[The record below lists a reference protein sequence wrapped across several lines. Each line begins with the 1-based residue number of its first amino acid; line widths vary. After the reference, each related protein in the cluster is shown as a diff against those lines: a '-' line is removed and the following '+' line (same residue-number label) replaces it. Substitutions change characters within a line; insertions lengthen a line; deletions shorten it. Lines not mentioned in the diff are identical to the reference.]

1 MNKSFV
7 CGNFRLT
14 SEKQLVLENLLKRM
28 GENMIKVEKL
38 DNHLHII
45 VPSEWNGIT
54 IDDLLKN
61 RWQLAK
67 KRIHQMRM
75 GKVVKQNGL
84 SVPFANKLRTGDQL
98 VFENIFFEADYG
110 NKPSP
115 KPVQILFE
123 DDFLLIANKPAHVT
137 THPNASADTDTL
149 ANRIVHYLAIKNESA
164 KVQHIH
170 RLDKDTSG
178 AVLFAKSSFIG
189 GILDKQLEERK
200 IKRTYMAIV
209 HGKLQENKGTINAP
223 IGRDRH
229 HPTRRRISNTGQSAV
244 THYEVIGFD
253 AVKNLSQIVCRLD
266 TGRTHQIRVHLSS
279 IGHPLVGD
287 VLYGGKP
294 LFYRQALHAKY
305 LSFIHPLTMEKIDVE
320 APYLDDFPELT
331 GSGAK

>member
-1 MNKSFV
+1 
-7 CGNFRLT
+7 
-14 SEKQLVLENLLKRM
+14 M

-75 GKVVKQNGL
+75 GKVVKQNDL
-84 SVPFANKLRTGDQL
+84 SVPFANKLKVGDQL
-98 VFENIFFEADYG
+98 VFENIFFEKDYG

-123 DDFLLIANKPAHVT
+123 DDFLLIANKPAQVA
-137 THPNASADTDTL
+137 THPNCSADTDTL

-209 HGKLQENKGTINAP
+209 HGKLQKNKGTINAP

-253 AVKNLSQIVCRLD
+253 AAKNLSQIVCQLD

-305 LSFIHPLTMEKIDVE
+305 LSFIHPLTMEKINVE

>member
-1 MNKSFV
+1 
-7 CGNFRLT
+7 
-14 SEKQLVLENLLKRM
+14 M
-28 GENMIKVEKL
+28 GDHMIKVEKL
-38 DNHLHII
+38 DNHLHVV
-45 VPSEWNGIT
+45 VPAEWDGIS

-61 RWQLAK
+61 KWQLAK
-67 KRIHQMRM
+67 KRIHQMRVDKM
-75 GKVVKQNGL
+75 VKQNGL
-84 SVPFANKLRTGDQL
+84 SVPFANKLRAGDQL
-98 VFENIFFEADYG
+98 IFENIFFEADYG

-115 KPVQILFE
+115 QSVQILFE
-123 DDFLLIANKPAHVT
+123 DDFLLIANKPAQLA
-137 THPNASADTDTL
+137 THPNTSADTDTL
-149 ANRIVHYLAIKNESA
+149 ANRIVHYLAVKNEPA

-189 GILDKQLEERK
+189 GILDKQLEKRK

-209 HGKLQENKGTINAP
+209 HGKLQKKKGTINAP

-229 HPTRRRISNTGQSAV
+229 HPTRRRISNTGQPAV

-253 AVKNLSQIVCRLD
+253 TVKNLSQIICRLD

-305 LSFIHPLTMEKIDVE
+305 LSVIHPLTKEKIDIE

-331 GSGAK
+331 GSGGI